1 MPERAPIFFWRFLII
16 TASYTYIVSPGP
28 VPVTVNFTD
37 TSLGGPTRW
46 LWNFGDGQSSDEQHP
61 THVYAV
67 AGIYTVTLNAYIPSG
82 ETALAWGNVSS
93 LHKEGNGSTAVAA
106 YAAFQAASYTPFDP
120 DFPDI
125 YYLEKFSASNYQY
138 YNNKVTYQPNLLS
151 HAGRII
157 LLYINYGNFPL
168 VRASGAKT
176 PLGGVLRVAPD
187 TSSYLLADLSAYAGT
202 IPSFE
207 ITDFYDLAPLPEPPT
222 SDGSGWDREDMDL
235 VSIGVS
241 EGDTTSQDVNI
252 AVDWCRL
259 GWLLVSK
266 NIVVISPTERNLV
279 VETDRQVHLTA
290 KYMLE
295 KPNKSVKWRIKYGMP
310 YRCYPHYDL
319 SYKGSVEQLEPSD
332 TLVHTFPINLMAP
345 SPTLNIVLSGEQCGD
360 QVASRSPL
368 IEVDSVFV

>member
-16 TASYTYIVSPGP
+16 TASYTYNVSPGP
-28 VPVTVNFTD
+28 VPVTVIFTD
-37 TSLGGPTRW
+37 TSSGSPTKW
-46 LWNFGDGQSSDEQHP
+46 LWNFGDGQSSEEQHP

-82 ETALAWGNVSS
+82 QINVWPTPVSA
-93 LHKEGNGSTAVAA
+93 LHKLASGSTNLAA
-106 YAAFQAASYTPFDP
+106 HAAFLAKAWSSADP
-120 DFPDI
+120 YEWSSFFV
-125 YYLEKFSASNYQY
+125 YKFSATNYEY
-138 YNNKVTYQPNLLS
+138 YSRKITYEVDLTS
-151 HAGRII
+151 HVGRILI
-157 LLYINYGNFPL
+157 MGIWFNNLPGT
-168 VRASGAKT
+168 VASGAKMQ
-176 PLGGVLRVAPD
+176 LGGVLRVLPD
-187 TSSYLLADLSAYAGT
+187 FTLLTMADLSSLAGGIHT
-202 IPSFE
+202 IE
-207 ITDFYDLAPLPEPPT
+207 INDFYDLAPLPEPVLHA
-222 SDGSGWDREDMDL
+222 GSGWEDDEWYIQ
-235 VSIGVS
+235 SYGVS
-241 EGDTTSQDVNI
+241 EGDSTSQDINI
-252 AVDWCRL
+252 AVDWCGL

-266 NIVVISPTERNLV
+266 NIVVVSPTERNLV

-332 TLVHTFPINLMAP
+332 TLVHTFPINLMLP
-345 SPTLNIVLSGEQCGD
+345 SPTLNIVLSGVQCGD